1 MTNEAGE
8 CSPWRLFVC
17 LALSCVCRSCLVL
30 RRLVLPRLVVSC
42 LVASCRFFVAS
53 GLVLSCPGLPRFALC
68 FFALPC
74 VVLLVCFEVQ
84 ANCDWLVLQNFMLP
98 LFSQKN
104 GWSLFLLKLNFVKDR
119 FAKKCCCYSFL
130 LKRFSSKVLL
140 SLALPC
146 HDSPCPGLS
155 CSSCLVWRSCLDRG
169 WLPQLLFW
177 MLAVCVLHAP
187 CCQLVSLSLGQLKRR
202 ATR

>member
-1 MTNEAGE
+1 MATGLL
-8 CSPWRLFVC
+8 RLVAFLRRLVLSC
-17 LALSCVCRSCLVL
+17 LALSCLALPCVL
-30 RRLVLPRLVVSC
+30 
-42 LVASCRFFVAS
+42 
-53 GLVLSCPGLPRFALC
+53 
-68 FFALPC
+68 FALPC
-74 VVLLVCFEVQ
+74 VVLLFCFEVQ

-104 GWSLFLLKLNFVKDR
+104 CWSLFLLKLNFVKDR
-119 FAKKCCCYSFL
+119 FAKKFSCYFLL
-130 LKRFSSKVLL
+130 LKRCSSKVLL

-155 CSSCLVWRSCLDRG
+155 CSSCLVWHSCLDRG
-169 WLPQLLFW
+169 WLRQLLCW